1 MAARRFLPFDEKVV
15 YESSAS
21 YIGGHSRWSSKLDG
35 FLVLTNKRLYF
46 EVVVGGIFDKRP
58 ELFFEVPL
66 TQISEIKVGK
76 YSSLSKPVLTV
87 VYKSSSG
94 NTEQPSFQVEDPENW
109 KSAFSSVKV
118 GSPF

>member
-1 MAARRFLPFDEKVV
+1 MATGRFLPFDEKVI
-15 YESSAS
+15 YESNAT
-21 YIGGHSRWSSKLDG
+21 YIGGHSRWSSRVEG
-35 FLVLTNKRLYF
+35 SLVLTNKRLYF
-46 EVVVGGIFDKRP
+46 EVIIGGLFEKRP

-66 TQISEIKVGK
+66 TQISEVKVGK

-94 NTEQPSFQVEDPENW
+94 STEQPSFQVEYPENW

>member
-15 YESSAS
+15 HESGAT
-21 YIGGHSRWSSKLDG
+21 YLGGHSRWSSKLDG
-35 FLVLTNKRLYF
+35 SLVLTNKRLYF
-46 EVVVGGIFDKRP
+46 EVIIGGLFDKRP
-58 ELFFEVPL
+58 ELFFEVLL
-66 TQISEIKVGK
+66 TQISEVKVGK

-94 NTEQPSFQVEDPENW
+94 NLEQPSFQVEDPENW
-109 KSAFSSVKV
+109 KSAFSSVKI